1 MLRNS
6 LAVLPKVKHKVT
18 LTQQFHPMNTY
29 PREWTIYIQ
38 TKTYTWAVAPVRA
51 TGRGSFLLE
60 WSVITVK

>member
-1 MLRNS
+1 MVRNS

-29 PREWTIYIQ
+29 PREWKIYIQ

-60 WSVITVK
+60 WSVITMK

>member
-1 MLRNS
+1 MVRNS

-29 PREWTIYIQ
+29 PREWKIYIQ

-60 WSVITVK
+60 LPVVRVK

>member
-29 PREWTIYIQ
+29 PREWKIYIQ

-60 WSVITVK
+60 LPVITEK